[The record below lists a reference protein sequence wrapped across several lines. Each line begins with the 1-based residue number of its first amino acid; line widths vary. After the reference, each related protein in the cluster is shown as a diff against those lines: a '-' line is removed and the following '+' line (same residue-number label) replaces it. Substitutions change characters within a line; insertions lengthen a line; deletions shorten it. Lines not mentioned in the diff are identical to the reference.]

1 VERPPLLDVGR
12 IDRAHGLKGEV
23 IIRLTSDRL
32 ERVAP
37 GSRLTTDAGV
47 YEVVASRPQKDRHVV
62 RFAGVDTKDAADA
75 LAGLT
80 LRGEPI
86 DDPDVW
92 WADELIGC
100 RVVDV
105 DGVERGTV
113 EALQSNPASD
123 LLVLDSGALVPLRFV
138 VDDPAE
144 GVPDRRLT
152 IDPPAGLFDL

>member
-1 VERPPLLDVGR
+1 MERPSLLDVGR
-12 IDRAHGLKGEV
+12 IDRAHGLKGDV
-23 IIRLTSDRL
+23 VVRLTSDRL

-47 YEVVASRPQKDRHVV
+47 FEVVSSRPQKDRFVV
-62 RFAGVDTKDAADA
+62 RFEGVGTKEAADA

-80 LRGEPI
+80 LRAEPL

-92 WADELIGC
+92 WAHDLIGC
-100 RVVDV
+100 VVVDS

-113 EALQSNPASD
+113 ESLQSNPASD

-138 VDDPAE
+138 VGDPAD
-144 GVPDRRLT
+144 GVPDGRLHV
-152 IDPPAGLFDL
+152 DAPAGLFDL